1 MILLNSIERACCKVF
16 PISPVSP
23 DDISSLA
30 HCRPQTQGEEEL
42 QLQLALAMSREEA
55 DAEDSKKKS
64 DDMRLQMAIAKSKE
78 DGSEEVSVGNM
89 IGQNLIFTTRRRFNL
104 ASFLSHEG
112 MLHINRDP
120 GLNTRVNK

>member
-1 MILLNSIERACCKVF
+1 MLNSIERACYKVF
-16 PISPVSP
+16 PISLVSP
-23 DDISSLA
+23 DDISSPD

-78 DGSEEVSVGNM
+78 DGSEEVRESWPD
-89 IGQNLIFTTRRRFNL
+89 LIFTTHCRFNV
-104 ASFLSHEG
+104 AHYF
-112 MLHINRDP
+112 
-120 GLNTRVNK
+120 